1 VPWRLRF
8 AIRFL
13 LAALLISAA
22 ALKGHAL
29 WNHPLSSD
37 FLLGSRTA
45 ELGVIYGEALLGL
58 WLLTGWPWPLV
69 WLMNFAV
76 FTLFAMRSVWQTW
89 ESHASCG
96 CFGQVQ
102 VAPWVTLLID
112 LAALALLGLIRPH
125 KLNWNAL
132 RQHALARRLWVPLA
146 TSAVLLAGGICFLVG
161 QSGSVS
167 LALAKLRGD
176 RLLITPPVADLGP
189 HTAGSLVHAQVAIL
203 NITERPLRLVGGT
216 TDCRC
221 ITTADLPVT
230 VPPGGSVTI
239 RIQVVFGGQ
248 PGRFRRGY
256 WLWTDDHKHPQA
268 LAWFTSLVMRPE
280 SPQ

>member
-1 VPWRLRF
+1 MPWRLRF
-8 AIRFL
+8 ALRFL
-13 LAALLISAA
+13 LAALFFTAA

-45 ELGVIYGEALLGL
+45 ELGVIYGEVLVDL
-58 WLLTGWPWPLV
+58 WLLSGWLWPLA
-69 WLMNFAV
+69 WLTTFAV
-76 FTLFAMRSVWQTW
+76 FTLFAMRSALQTW
-89 ESHASCG
+89 EGHASCG
-96 CFGQVQ
+96 CFGQVH

-112 LAALALLGLIRPH
+112 LAALSLLGLIRPH
-125 KLNWNAL
+125 KSTWNAL
-132 RQHALARRLWVPLA
+132 RHHALFRRLLVPLTTA
-146 TSAVLLAGGICFLVG
+146 AVLLAGGVCLLVG

-176 RLLITPPVADLGP
+176 RLLITPPVADLGS
-189 HTAGSLVHAQVAIL
+189 HTAGSLVHAQVAII

-239 RIQVVFGGQ
+239 RIQVGFGGH

-268 LAWFTSLVMRPE
+268 LAWFTGLVTHPE